1 MPSKRILPA
10 RLNRR
15 SCYLHTSVFKQLSVQ
30 QISSLPTVQE
40 LREDALTHA
49 LESSTRIRSWKQPQP
64 NGEMRWDETHHWPRI
79 SRKCSSDTH
88 RLTHRTTHLIHG
100 TLHIAT
106 STVRDG
112 ICVDRPLCRGTSQ
125 CIFGSRILRLVCKGD
140 TVGKIRGWNGWER
153 TCACGQWEW
162 DITRGWQLLWGHK
175 DVQSL
180 SLSHACSRDEMWSCC
195 ATLYVLYLWVCCSH
209 LPSVGWRFFSR
220 QPKPVLTLG
229 KITNRQGLK
238 NAENSNCSSSTGFGP
253 TLTTMTKLFASW
265 PEILTKLSAGFSATL
280 CRTSNLFSGL
290 PRSRI
295 LRFLR
300 TVVLFLVELVDCEG
314 MVLQSCWVL
323 ARCSSCNRLYSL
335 FSCLGGW
342 CWRTCKLSAGNLSR
356 EPEWHDAEWRNP
368 YITVRHVSNEG
379 PACFLLARPDAQL
392 PTRNDHPCCRALGVF
407 LARPSDPGHALC
419 PRHAES
425 AHAGPCLRAR
435 TWFFE
440 CFYCAFKIVASW
452 RMSQYL
458 QHYQCKTVCALGA
471 TSDTQTSVKK
481 ASPSEK
487 LTNQED
493 TSKTP
498 ERRRAT
504 FRVQGNATRFL
515 AGRRVTPLHVPPRT
529 RAPHPSTPP
538 LCSRC
543 RPLCRRSALAPA
555 SPASWRFTS
564 SSTPP
569 QATSCHTP
577 LPRWWSRRRDYSDVL
592 LPVGERACRGTYRHE
607 PRFLHVFVSS
617 FFQRLAAV
625 RSPKSVKRSFVS
637 RTNASSCALAPNRR
651 TAHLWSAD
659 CRRAGQQERLQHGWC
674 RRVQPLHTIH
684 PRLWPGVLRH
694 QLPKVRACA
703 PPHVYV
709 YVCGSP
715 VACSCA
721 CSLTLRKCVCVSFY
735 AWKDVAAVALARPAP
750 PHQNPT
756 STCRKGYT
764 CTPTLRAKSGE
775 PRPKA
780 PLISAINVLLALSF
794 RDFQLWKSGKNS
806 EEAD

>member
-1 MPSKRILPA
+1 MGERELV
-10 RLNRR
+10 L
-15 SCYLHTSVFKQLSVQ
+15 LVSV
-30 QISSLPTVQE
+30 
-40 LREDALTHA
+40 R
-49 LESSTRIRSWKQPQP
+49 
-64 NGEMRWDETHHWPRI
+64 
-79 SRKCSSDTH
+79 C
-88 RLTHRTTHLIHG
+88 
-100 TLHIAT
+100 
-106 STVRDG
+106 
-112 ICVDRPLCRGTSQ
+112 
-125 CIFGSRILRLVCKGD
+125 
-140 TVGKIRGWNGWER
+140 GK
-153 TCACGQWEW
+153 EW
-162 DITRGWQLLWGHK
+162 DITRGWQLFWGHK

-180 SLSHACSRDEMWSCC
+180 SLSQACSRDEIVIMLCNSVR
-195 ATLYVLYLWVCCSH
+195 AVFVGVLFT
-209 LPSVGWRFFSR
+209 PPVGWLEVCLQATETCPNSGKNSPIVRAWGMLR
-220 QPKPVLTLG
+220 IPIARLPLG
-229 KITNRQGLK
+229 LVPRWRRWRSCLQV
-238 NAENSNCSSSTGFGP
+238 
-253 TLTTMTKLFASW
+253 W
-265 PEILTKLSAGFSATL
+265 PAILTKLSAGFSATL

-300 TVVLFLVELVDCEG
+300 TVVLFFVELVDCEG
-314 MVLQSCWVL
+314 MVLQCCWVL